1 LQLVAEQPAQVVQDA
16 GLDRRVQAV
25 AAVVDPDPV
34 HLEAGRGPA
43 GAGRPLQH
51 HHPVPGPGRPVGGA
65 HPGRP
70 GPEDDQVD
78 GLSQNAG
85 QVSTSH
91 SLVLHLFPGSSACAS
106 GILAWRSTARG

>member
-1 LQLVAEQPAQVVQDA
+1 MVGPSPARRVSVAGAPLELVAEQVPQVVEDA
-16 GLDRRVQAV
+16 RLDRRVQPV

-34 HLEAGRGPA
+34 QLEAGRDPP

-70 GPEDDQVD
+70 GTEDDEV
-78 GLSQNAG
+78 GG
-85 QVSTSH
+85 
-91 SLVLHLFPGSSACAS
+91 
-106 GILAWRSTARG
+106 WRHAADATRANLDK